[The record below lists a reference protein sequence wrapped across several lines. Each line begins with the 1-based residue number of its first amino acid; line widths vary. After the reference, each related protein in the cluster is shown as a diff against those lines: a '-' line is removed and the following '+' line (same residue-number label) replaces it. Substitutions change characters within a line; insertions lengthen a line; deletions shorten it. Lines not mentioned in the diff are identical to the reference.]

1 MSVLKFTPIC
11 VVRVWGGR
19 SLAKVFGRDLPEGKR
34 IGETWE
40 IVDRPES
47 QSIVAEGPWK
57 NRTLRE
63 LIESNSD
70 WLLGPSWPSAKP
82 FPILVKWLD
91 CSERL
96 SLQVHPPSVIAHE
109 LGGEPKTENWYVAE
123 ATSGAGLIAGLKS
136 GVSRESFEEALNAGC
151 LADLCHRFPSFAG
164 DSLLVESGRIHAI
177 DGGNLILEVQQN
189 SDTTYRV
196 YDWERLGLDGEPR
209 ELHIEE
215 SMRCIN
221 FNDFEPE
228 PYRSDAEVAEQV
240 IAECDHFRICK
251 FELVDGQ
258 IKKLSSAGV
267 DVALVHI
274 LSGSLH
280 GEGCFLKAGDT
291 GLVPFAENF
300 LAQAS
305 KKTTLL
311 LTDRF
316 IG

>member
-1 MSVLKFTPIC
+1 MSVIKFTPIC

-40 IVDRPES
+40 IADRPES
-47 QSIVAEGPWK
+47 QSIVAEGPLK
-57 NRTLRE
+57 DRALRE
-63 LIESNSD
+63 LIEGNSD

-91 CSERL
+91 CAERL
-96 SLQVHPPSVIAHE
+96 SLQVHPPSAIAHE
-109 LGGEPKTENWYVAE
+109 LGGEPKTENWYVAK
-123 ATSGAGLIAGLKS
+123 AAPGAGLIAGLKS
-136 GVSRESFEEALNAGC
+136 GVSKESFGEALNEGC
-151 LADLCHRFPSFAG
+151 LADLCHRFPSSAG

-196 YDWERLGLDGEPR
+196 YDWERVGLDGEPR
-209 ELHIEE
+209 ELHVEE

-221 FNDFEPE
+221 FADFEPE
-228 PYRSDAEVAEQV
+228 PFHSDPEAAEQV
-240 IAECDHFRICK
+240 IAACDHFRICK
-251 FELVDGQ
+251 FELADGQ
-258 IKKLSSAGV
+258 MKKLSSAGG

-291 GLVPFAENF
+291 GLVPFAEDF
-300 LAQAS
+300 FGQAS
-305 KKTTLL
+305 EKTTFLV
-311 LTDRF
+311 TDRF
-316 IG
+316 IC

>member
-57 NRTLRE
+57 DRSLRE
-63 LIESNSD
+63 LIDSNSD
-70 WLLGPSWPSAKP
+70 WLLGPSWSSAKP

-91 CSERL
+91 CTERL
-96 SLQVHPPSVIAHE
+96 SLQVHPPSTIAHE

-123 ATSGAGLIAGLKS
+123 ATSGAGLIAGLKI
-136 GVSRESFEEALNAGC
+136 GVSKETFRDALNEGC
-151 LADLCHRFPSFAG
+151 LEDLCHRFPSRGG
-164 DSLLVESGRIHAI
+164 DSLLVESGRLHAI
-177 DGGNLILEVQQN
+177 DAGNLILEVQQN

-196 YDWERLGLDGEPR
+196 YDWERLGLDGKPR
-209 ELHIEE
+209 ELHVEE

-221 FNDFEPE
+221 FADFEPE
-228 PYRSDAEVAEQV
+228 PFHSDADASEQV
-240 IAECDHFRICK
+240 IAACDHFRICK
-251 FELVDGQ
+251 FELADGQ
-258 IKKLSSAGV
+258 TKKISNAGG
-267 DVALVHI
+267 DAALVHI

-280 GEGCFLKAGDT
+280 TEGCFLKAGDT
-291 GLVPFAENF
+291 GLVPFAEDF
-300 LAQAS
+300 FGQAS
-305 KKTTLL
+305 QQTKFLV
-311 LTDRF
+311 TDRF
-316 IG
+316 IS